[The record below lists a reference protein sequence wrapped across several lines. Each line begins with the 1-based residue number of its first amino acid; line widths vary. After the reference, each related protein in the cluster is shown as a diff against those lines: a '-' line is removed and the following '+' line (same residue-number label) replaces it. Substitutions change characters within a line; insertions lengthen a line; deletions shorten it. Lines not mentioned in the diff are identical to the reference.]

1 MNYLAHLYLSGENSD
16 IILGNFLGDSL
27 KGREYLKYNK
37 TVQKGVFLH
46 RFIDSFTDAHPF
58 VRKGSERL
66 RPQYRKYAG
75 VIVDIFYDHFLAI
88 NWEQYHHISI
98 REFANEM
105 HKVLSSHY
113 FEMPPKAQQ
122 LVPFL
127 IQSKR
132 LVTYESFDGIER
144 TLKIMSIHTSLPDK
158 TDFAMEVLYQMYN
171 DFNEEFNEF
180 FKEIIA
186 AITADFK
193 IKLPYL
199 PS

>member
-1 MNYLAHLYLSGENSD
+1 MNYLAHLYLSGTNSD

-46 RFIDSFTDAHPF
+46 RFIDSFTDRHAL
-58 VRKGSERL
+58 VRAGSERL
-66 RPQYRKYAG
+66 RPAYRKYSG

-88 NWEQYHHISI
+88 NWRQYHHISI
-98 REFANEM
+98 NEFAEQM
-105 HKVLSSHY
+105 HKVLSGNY
-113 FEMPPKAQQ
+113 FDMPHKAQQ

-158 TDFAMEVLYQMYN
+158 TDFAMEILYRKYN
-171 DFNEEFNEF
+171 DFNEEFNVF

-186 AITADFK
+186 KIIKEFK

>member
-37 TVQKGVFLH
+37 TVQKGVLLH
-46 RFIDSFTDAHPF
+46 RFIDSFTDAHSL
-58 VRKGSERL
+58 VRKGAERL

-88 NWEQYHHISI
+88 NWEQYSNISI
-98 REFANEM
+98 RDFADKM

-113 FEMPPKAQQ
+113 FEMPHKAQQ

-158 TDFAMEVLYQMYN
+158 TDFAMEVLYHKYN
-171 DFNEEFNEF
+171 DFNEEFNVF

-193 IKLPYL
+193 VKLPYPL
-199 PS
+199 S

>member
-1 MNYLAHLYLSGENSD
+1 MNYLAHLYLSGNNSD

-58 VRKGSERL
+58 IRKGSERL
-66 RPQYRKYAG
+66 RPGYRKYSG

-88 NWEQYHHISI
+88 NWEEYHHISLNK
-98 REFANEM
+98 FAEKM
-105 HKVLSSHY
+105 HKVLSRYY
-113 FEMPPKAQQ
+113 FDMPHKAQQ
-122 LVPFL
+122 LLPFL

-132 LVTYESFDGIER
+132 LVANESFEGIER

-158 TDFAMEVLYQMYN
+158 TDFAMEVLYDYYN
-171 DFNEEFNEF
+171 DFNGEFNDF

-186 AITADFK
+186 EIKKDFR